1 MRWRRPCPPQ
11 ARHEGLSV
19 SGFAGLSVRGP
30 ARTDALYTQWVQKL
44 ATKEYAD
51 ELVVLCVALE
61 LSIRITVI
69 PFTPLTALAPW
80 AVTAYGPAD
89 ADGAIYV
96 GNNDAHYVYLSR
108 GQ

>member
-1 MRWRRPCPPQ
+1 MK
-11 ARHEGLSV
+11 ARV
-19 SGFAGLSVRGP
+19 FPAFAGLSVRGP

-69 PFTPLTALAPW
+69 TFTPLAAFAPW
-80 AVTAYGPAD
+80 AVTTYGPA
-89 ADGAIYV
+89 GAGGVIYV
-96 GNNDAHYVYLSR
+96 GNNDVHYVHLSQR
-108 GQ
+108 Q

>member
-1 MRWRRPCPPQ
+1 MK
-11 ARHEGLSV
+11 ARV
-19 SGFAGLSVRGP
+19 FPAFAGLNVRGP

-61 LSIRITVI
+61 LSIRLTVI
-69 PFTPLTALAPW
+69 PFTPLTALVPW
-80 AVTAYGPAD
+80 AVAAYGPAG
-89 ADGAIYV
+89 ADGVICMGNSGVHDVYV
-96 GNNDAHYVYLSR
+96 SH

>member
-1 MRWRRPCPPQ
+1 MK
-11 ARHEGLSV
+11 ARV
-19 SGFAGLSVRGP
+19 FPAFAGLSVRGP
-30 ARTDALYTQWVQKL
+30 ARTDALYAQWVQKL

-69 PFTPLTALAPW
+69 PFTPLAALAPW
-80 AVTAYGPAD
+80 AVAAYGPAG
-89 ADGAIYV
+89 ADGVIYV
-96 GNNDAHYVYLSR
+96 GNNDVHYVYLSQ